1 MPSVEPITRI
11 IIRQGFENERA
22 QANFLN
28 GEPAYAIDSKR
39 MYIGDGVTTGGNPVG
54 MRNCMFATFTGNNT
68 NINSSYAPAIGDIV
82 YDYTSKL
89 LYTLV
94 DASYGLITS
103 WVPIGTALVGD
114 NVTISTAGDVISLI
128 ASSLDFSYI
137 ASSSVGRGLELINGG
152 TTIRVADPSAELNFT
167 GNQLSITP
175 ASVTNSMLS
184 NMASNTVKGRTVSTG
199 SPQDIPFD
207 QLAALLAPL
216 ILQYAPAISVVVTG
230 TMFDFGGT
238 TAPAGYLACDGSAVS
253 RTTYAD
259 LFAAIGV
266 RWGAGNGSTT
276 FNVPDL
282 SRRATVGSGGTGTST
297 LGNQVGN
304 TGGAESVLL
313 TANQSGLRSHAH
325 TGGAFW
331 PNNTSPRAEQN
342 QRDGP
347 EDYTHFTTTGA
358 VAAAPAID
366 AHNNVQP
373 SAVVLK
379 IIKT

>member
-22 QANFLN
+22 QATLLN

-39 MYIGDGVTTGGNPVG
+39 LYIGDGTTTGGNPVG

-68 NINSSYAPAIGDIV
+68 NINASYAPAIGDIV

-114 NVTISTAGDVISLI
+114 NITISTAGDVISLI
-128 ASSLDFSYI
+128 AGSLNFSYI

-152 TTIRVADPSAELNFT
+152 TTIRVADPSAELNFV

-184 NMASNTVKGRTVSTG
+184 NMTSNTIKGRTVSTG

-207 QLAALLAPL
+207 QLAVLLAPL

-230 TMFDFGGT
+230 TVLDFGGT
-238 TAPAGYLACDGSAVS
+238 AAPAGYLACDGSAVS

-276 FNVPDL
+276 FNVPNL
-282 SRRATVGSGGTGTST
+282 SRRTTVGSGGTGTST

-313 TANQSGLRSHAH
+313 TADQSGLRSHNH
-325 TGGAFW
+325 SSFYGGCFKSAGGCESS
-331 PNNTSPRAEQN
+331 NKSAQGTSGGSQA
-342 QRDGP
+342 
-347 EDYTHFTTTGA
+347 TST
-358 VAAAPAID
+358 AASAPALES
-366 AHNNVQP
+366 HNNIQP